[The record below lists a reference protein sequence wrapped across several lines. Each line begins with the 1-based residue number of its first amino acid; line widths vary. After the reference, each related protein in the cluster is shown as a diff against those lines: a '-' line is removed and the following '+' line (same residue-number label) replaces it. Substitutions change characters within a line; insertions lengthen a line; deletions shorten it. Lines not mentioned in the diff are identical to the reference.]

1 VEVDMARTKKAQ
13 AEIDNLAS
21 LRTQFEIGSQERAGI
36 QNRINKLAGSKVH
49 HEFFGVPRS
58 RDIALAKSTKAKEAV
73 AVRAT
78 KATKAAEGL
87 SSGDLVTKAL
97 AGLKAP
103 KEDKK
108 PKKGNKT
115 RSDLN
120 KMLGGM

>member
-1 VEVDMARTKKAQ
+1 MANKKK
-13 AEIDNLAS
+13 IDEMAKARDFFGLDTREGA
-21 LRTQFEIGSQERAGI
+21 RI
-36 QNRINKLAGSKVH
+36 QNQINSELGSKK
-49 HEFFGVPRS
+49 R
-58 RDIALAKSTKAKEAV
+58 RDWSNMPTANQMKIAKSGKDTAV
-73 AVRAT
+73 AGMRAT

-87 SSGDLVTKAL
+87 STGDTITKAL

>member
-1 VEVDMARTKKAQ
+1 MARTKKAQ

-73 AVRAT
+73 AIRAT

-87 SSGDLVTKAL
+87 AKGLGDAITKAL
-97 AGLKAP
+97 ANVKVP

-108 PKKGNKT
+108 KT
-115 RSDLN
+115 GKSKVDLY